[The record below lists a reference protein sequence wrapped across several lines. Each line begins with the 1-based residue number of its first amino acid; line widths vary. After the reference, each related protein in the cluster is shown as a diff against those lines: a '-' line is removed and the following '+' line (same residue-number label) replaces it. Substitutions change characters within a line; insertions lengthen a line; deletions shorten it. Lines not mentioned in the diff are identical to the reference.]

1 MCWREKERV
10 RGREEGRERQCE
22 MVEQKERQGCT
33 MGGTAREEE
42 KRKEKRIGS
51 DKWGRTKTEIKRERQ
66 RNDFNQG
73 I

>member
-1 MCWREKERV
+1 MRC
-10 RGREEGRERQCE
+10 REEGRERQRDIA
-22 MVEQKERQGCT
+22 EQKERQGCT

-51 DKWGRTKTEIKRERQ
+51 DKWGRTKTEIKKERQ
-66 RNDFNQG
+66 RSDFNQG